1 MTNIAPKETVTLI
14 IGKAEALILF
24 ELLFDFYR
32 QPALEIK
39 DDAQRLALVRV
50 HGALESTLVEPF
62 THDYGEIIVPRGG
75 HKLTKKSSKIV
86 PLGAPFSSS
95 LFSTTSVDTL

>member
-1 MTNIAPKETVTLI
+1 MTDIAPNETVTLI

-32 QPALEIK
+32 QPTLEIK

-62 THDYGEIIVPRGG
+62 SKDYGEIISAARRDLLQQWGD
-75 HKLTKKSSKIV
+75 
-86 PLGAPFSSS
+86 PLSPLSQGNVDVQFSCEQRS
-95 LFSTTSVDTL
+95 

>member
-1 MTNIAPKETVTLI
+1 MTNIAPKVTVTLV
-14 IGKAEALILF
+14 IGKTEALVLF

-39 DDAQRLALVRV
+39 DDAERLALVRL

-62 THDYGEIIVPRGG
+62 AKDYGEIISAARSELLRQWGD
-75 HKLTKKSSKIV
+75 
-86 PLGAPFSSS
+86 PLPPQS
-95 LFSTTSVDTL
+95 

>member
-1 MTNIAPKETVTLI
+1 MTDIAPNDTVTLT

-32 QPALEIK
+32 QPTLEIK
-39 DDAQRLALVRV
+39 DDAERLALVRM

-62 THDYGEIIVPRGG
+62 SKDYEEIISAARRDLLQQWGD
-75 HKLTKKSSKIV
+75 
-86 PLGAPFSSS
+86 PLSPHS
-95 LFSTTSVDTL
+95 